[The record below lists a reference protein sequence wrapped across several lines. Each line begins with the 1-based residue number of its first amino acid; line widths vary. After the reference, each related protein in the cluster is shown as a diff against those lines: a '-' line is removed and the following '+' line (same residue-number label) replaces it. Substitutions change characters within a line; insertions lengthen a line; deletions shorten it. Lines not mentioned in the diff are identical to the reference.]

1 MGESPAVFSPVVRED
16 GFDIESVL
24 FVERKYVFM
33 QDKGGMVGE
42 FARVQ
47 VDEIPFLEVANRYM
61 HINYL

>member
-1 MGESPAVFSPVVRED
+1 MVMGESPAVFSPVVRED

-42 FARVQ
+42 FPVCR
-47 VDEIPFLEVANRYM
+47 
-61 HINYL
+61 